1 MTNAMFNAYFFI
13 AVIFITFLIR
23 YILIQKSFLLDNYSF
38 SDHKNIKGQKK
49 IILGPPLCGGLII
62 FLIFFFEPSFYY
74 LNIFVFLLLIIGIL
88 SDINILNSP
97 KIRILLQLAVVLS
110 FVLFFDIKITDLRIS
125 HANTLF
131 QKSYISIIF
140 TVFCILILING
151 TNFIDGLNTLV
162 LAYYIMV
169 IASIILLALKFNLL
183 LNQNEILFLIALVVL
198 YFFNFFEKIFL
209 GDSGSYVVALI
220 TSFFLLN
227 FVNNNQ
233 LVSPYF
239 ICLLLWYPAFENFF
253 SIIRRSFER
262 KKNYQADQGH
272 MHQLL
277 FFYLLQKYKIKTFSA
292 NTLSASIINLFNLMI
307 FIISFNYFNKTIV
320 MVALILFSISSYLL
334 FYFFLKKI
342 NKKKFL

>member
-1 MTNAMFNAYFFI
+1 MTNIMFNAYFFI

-23 YILIQKSFLLDNYSF
+23 YILIKKSFLLDNYSF

-74 LNIFVFLLLIIGIL
+74 LNIFVFFLLIIGIL

-97 KIRILLQLAVVLS
+97 KIRILLQLAAVLS
-110 FVLFFDIKITDLRIS
+110 FVLFFDIKVTDLRIPY
-125 HANTLF
+125 ANMLF

-140 TVFCILILING
+140 TAFCILILING

-162 LAYYIMV
+162 LGYYAMV
-169 IASIILLALKFNLL
+169 IVSIILLASKFNLL
-183 LNQNEILFLIALVVL
+183 LNQNEILFLIVLVVL
-198 YFFNFFEKIFL
+198 YFFNFLEKIFL
-209 GDSGSYVVALI
+209 GDSGSYIVALI
-220 TSFFLLN
+220 ASFFLLH
-227 FVNNNQ
+227 FTNNNPS
-233 LVSPYF
+233 VSPYF

-253 SIIRRSFER
+253 SIVRRSVER

-277 FFYLLQKYKIKTFSA
+277 FFYLLKKYKLKPFSA
-292 NTLSASIINLFNLMI
+292 NTLSASIINSFNLII
-307 FIISFNYFNKTIV
+307 FVISFNYYNFTSI
-320 MVALILFSISSYLL
+320 LILLLVFSIITYLAL
-334 FYFFLKKI
+334 YFFLKIFVK
-342 NKKKFL
+342 N

>member
-1 MTNAMFNAYFFI
+1 MTNIMFNAYFFI

-23 YILIQKSFLLDNYSF
+23 YILIKKSFLLDNCSF

-74 LNIFVFLLLIIGIL
+74 LNIFVFFLLIIGIL
-88 SDINILNSP
+88 SDNNILNSP
-97 KIRILLQLAVVLS
+97 KIRILLQLAAVLS
-110 FVLFFDIKITDLRIS
+110 FVLFFDIKVTDLRIPY
-125 HANTLF
+125 ANMLF

-140 TVFCILILING
+140 TAFCILILING

-162 LAYYIMV
+162 LGYYAMV
-169 IASIILLALKFNLL
+169 IVSIILLASKFNLL
-183 LNQNEILFLIALVVL
+183 LNQNEILFLIVLVVL
-198 YFFNFFEKIFL
+198 YFFNFLEKIFL
-209 GDSGSYVVALI
+209 GDSGSYIVALI
-220 TSFFLLN
+220 ASFFLLH
-227 FVNNNQ
+227 FTNNNPS
-233 LVSPYF
+233 VSPYF

-253 SIIRRSFER
+253 SIVRRSVER

-277 FFYLLQKYKIKTFSA
+277 FFYLLKKYKLKPFSA

-307 FIISFNYFNKTIV
+307 FVISFNYFSSTMI
-320 MVALILFSISSYLL
+320 MVALMLFSISCYLL
-334 FYFFLKKI
+334 FYYFLKK
-342 NKKKFL
+342 NQSF